1 MMRILVVDDN
11 QELAN
16 VIQGALEDEGLEVI
30 SAKDGIDGY
39 DAFLR
44 FEPDLVITDIQMPR
58 ASGLKMMENIR
69 THKPMVKTIYISGNM
84 AAYRPS
90 IEIEKKRYPVSV
102 FEKPFSLMS
111 LTQLVINPQL
121 IF

>member
-1 MMRILVVDDN
+1 MKILVVDDN
-11 QELAN
+11 EELAN

-39 DAFLR
+39 DTFLR
-44 FEPDLVITDIQMPR
+44 FQPDLVITDIQMPGV
-58 ASGLKMMENIR
+58 SGLKMMENIR
-69 THKPMVKTIYISGNM
+69 MHNPMVKTIYISGNI
-84 AAYRPS
+84 AAFRPS
-90 IEIEKKRYPVSV
+90 IEIEKKRYPISV

-111 LTQLVINPQL
+111 LTQLVTNPQL